1 MPLDEEIVVLEAIEK
16 AIKCGKDPEHFQNL
30 LDKLLGTEMPD
41 RDEEMEEAWENGNK
55 KNG

>member
-1 MPLDEEIVVLEAIEK
+1 MPLDEETVVLEAIEK